1 MEEKLILAV
10 SGHPELFDSSSYFYR
25 DRNKKDL
32 AWKKI
37 SEEIVQPDDV
47 CRKKW
52 KSLRDTYLK
61 EKGKETEKRSGSAAG
76 SGKRWKFSQILGFLD
91 PFVTPRETTSNM
103 EGVEARIGEDN
114 HLEDQGHPEQ
124 SGETVTEPY
133 QSEDGQRTPSSA
145 PVSPVPGPS
154 APAAEPRGQQ
164 RRRARRRPRERSPDG
179 PSEVEQRLLA
189 LLSQPPTQ
197 PPTPPT
203 PPPPLPLTT
212 DEHFLLSLLPF
223 VQSMPPHL
231 KEHFKYKL
239 YTYAMENSYIVL
251 NLEQFDPP
259 PSRVVKNKMRQQAL
273 QETQKA
279 LLPLLLH
286 AVPWGFSSFQAR
298 SFLFLFLIFFSC
310 WN

>member
-10 SGHPELFDSSSYFYR
+10 SGQPELFDSSSYFYR

-61 EKGKETEKRSGSAAG
+61 EKRKEMEKRSGSAAG

-91 PFVTPRETTSNM
+91 EKRQ
-103 EGVEARIGEDN
+103 DN

-164 RRRARRRPRERSPDG
+164 RRRARCSGWTSMRRRYILHCEERMPKAFSTT
-179 PSEVEQRLLA
+179 SLA
-189 LLSQPPTQ
+189 L
-197 PPTPPT
+197 
-203 PPPPLPLTT
+203 
-212 DEHFLLSLLPF
+212 E
-223 VQSMPPHL
+223 
-231 KEHFKYKL
+231 
-239 YTYAMENSYIVL
+239 
-251 NLEQFDPP
+251 
-259 PSRVVKNKMRQQAL
+259 RR
-273 QETQKA
+273 
-279 LLPLLLH
+279 
-286 AVPWGFSSFQAR
+286 
-298 SFLFLFLIFFSC
+298 
-310 WN
+310 